1 MENAINL
8 FNYIFQKFI
17 NMIFNDFEIQSGVT
31 IGWVIITIILF
42 GMLINNILNIPN
54 NVRFNK
60 KYNSRPVKTQKGT
73 NVNG

>member
-42 GMLINNILNIPN
+42 GILINNILNIPN

-60 KYNSRPVKTQKGT
+60 KYNGRPVKTQKGT

>member
-17 NMIFNDFEIQSGVT
+17 NMIFNDFVIQSGVT
-31 IGWVIITIILF
+31 IGWVIITIVLF

-60 KYNSRPVKTQKGT
+60 KYNGRPVKTQKGT

>member
-17 NMIFNDFEIQSGVT
+17 HMIFNDFEIQSGVT
-31 IGWVIITIILF
+31 IGWIIITVILF

-60 KYNSRPVKTQKGT
+60 KYNGRPVKTQKGT

>member
-60 KYNSRPVKTQKGT
+60 PKKSDRP
-73 NVNG
+73 NNGDVHIYYH